1 MKPKRLR
8 YAIIPDLNILGSID
22 EVNYYTKIDKL
33 IQFIKS
39 KVRTKPT
46 TNTNNTSGAGVGET
60 SCGHNSDFYDIFAS
74 SEFKF
79 KKLHT
84 DTPPPP
90 PTTTT
95 AAEAPTTYTTTTP
108 TTPLSTTATPP
119 LTTATNITTTTTTT
133 STAIKSYH
141 FKLWLPNTSDTNCK
155 WIILRIDT
163 NIYSNICIHFDLF
176 WIACDSWLIEE
187 FINTLYI
194 RCRSWNLKCIQIPE
208 IYVTSSLYIHPYR
221 PQQYIL
227 LSNQYMKYNNINI
240 CDYKQ
245 EYIIKYFFNSS
256 ASVYKN
262 EWIRD
267 HDQKTGKNNHHLH
280 TIILYMLCICTVYSL
295 CIACTT
301 FIILYVCYKCINT
314 KLLYRY

>member
-8 YAIIPDLNILGSID
+8 FAIIPDLNIRESVD

-39 KVRTKPT
+39 KVRNTKPAAT
-46 TNTNNTSGAGVGET
+46 TTDTTNTTTNKNTNNTTGGAGGQ
-60 SCGHNSDFYDIFAS
+60 SGGGNNSDFYDIFAS
-74 SEFKF
+74 TEFKF
-79 KKLHT
+79 KMLHT
-84 DTPPPP
+84 DTI
-90 PTTTT
+90 
-95 AAEAPTTYTTTTP
+95 
-108 TTPLSTTATPP
+108 TPLSTTAEAS
-119 LTTATNITTTTTTT
+119 ATNKITTT
-133 STAIKSYH
+133 STITSDNTYTTPPPTTATPPLPTATSTANTNTNTAVKSYH
-141 FKLWLPNTSDTNCK
+141 FKLWLPNTSDTNSK

-208 IYVTSSLYIHPYR
+208 VYVTSSLYIHPYR

-245 EYIIKYFFNSS
+245 EYIIKYYLNSNR
-256 ASVYKN
+256 YKN

-267 HDQKTGKNNHHLH
+267 HDQKTG
-280 TIILYMLCICTVYSL
+280 
-295 CIACTT
+295 
-301 FIILYVCYKCINT
+301 
-314 KLLYRY
+314 

>member
-1 MKPKRLR
+1 MYTEATKSVKPKRLR
-8 YAIIPDLNILGSID
+8 FAIIPDLNILGGID

-39 KVRTKPT
+39 KVRNTKPVAT
-46 TNTNNTSGAGVGET
+46 TDTTSTKNNTTSGGNGDAGGGGGVESSGD
-60 SCGHNSDFYDIFAS
+60 HNSDFYDIFAS

-79 KKLHT
+79 KKIHT
-84 DTPPPP
+84 DTLTSP

-95 AAEAPTTYTTTTP
+95 DNNTTTN
-108 TTPLSTTATPP
+108 TTPPT
-119 LTTATNITTTTTTT
+119 TTATNITTTTTT

-141 FKLWLPNTSDTNCK
+141 YKLWLPNTSDTNSK

-194 RCRSWNLKCIQIPE
+194 RCRSWNLRCLQIPE

-227 LSNQYMKYNNINI
+227 LSNQYMKHTSNNINI

-245 EYIIKYFFNSS
+245 EYIIKYYFNSS
-256 ASVYKN
+256 SYKN

-267 HDQKTGKNNHHLH
+267 HDQKTG
-280 TIILYMLCICTVYSL
+280 
-295 CIACTT
+295 
-301 FIILYVCYKCINT
+301 
-314 KLLYRY
+314 

>member
-1 MKPKRLR
+1 MYTEATKSVKPKRLR
-8 YAIIPDLNILGSID
+8 FAIIPDLNILGSID

-39 KVRTKPT
+39 KVRTTKPNTT
-46 TNTNNTSGAGVGET
+46 TNTNNTSGVGVGET

-74 SEFKF
+74 TEFKF
-79 KKLHT
+79 HKLHT
-84 DTPPPP
+84 DTTTP
-90 PTTTT
+90 PTTTTTAT

-108 TTPLSTTATPP
+108 TTSLPTTTTPP
-119 LTTATNITTTTTTT
+119 LTTPPHTNNNTTNTTTTSST

-141 FKLWLPNTSDTNCK
+141 YKLWLPNTSDTNCK

-194 RCRSWNLKCIQIPE
+194 RCRSWNLKCISIPE

-227 LSNQYMKYNNINI
+227 FSEQYMKHNSNSINI

-245 EYIIKYFFNSS
+245 EYIIKYYFNSS
-256 ASVYKN
+256 AFKN

-267 HDQKTGKNNHHLH
+267 HDQKTGK
-280 TIILYMLCICTVYSL
+280 IVIEDY
-295 CIACTT
+295 
-301 FIILYVCYKCINT
+301 ILYVC
-314 KLLYRY
+314 